1 MPASVCGSFD
11 VLLGVV
17 EEHRDIINQVA
28 NMRSDIGILYLSEFN
43 KQVIGKLL
51 REKHLEFHP
60 LFRAPLHV
68 FISRD
73 NPLAM
78 KKKLTMEDLK
88 PYPFIQYE
96 HERLHRE
103 HVVLCG
109 DRAQLFA
116 RFGVLVAFLEQ

>member
-1 MPASVCGSFD
+1 MARLCA
-11 VLLGVV
+11 
-17 EEHRDIINQVA
+17 QA
-28 NMRSDIGILYLSEFN
+28 LYLSEFN

-60 LFRAPLHV
+60 LFRAPLHG

-96 HERLHRE
+96 QGNEGSFYFAE
-103 HVVLCG
+103 EAVWPYYAPKQINVT
-109 DRAQLFA
+109 DRATISM
-116 RFGVLVAFLEQ
+116 